1 MPLFRSR
8 RRSPQYKIGQEC
20 NTEVSGI
27 ETARCGCRCGDGGAG
42 GGGDFGGIGTGGGEC
57 ASFGGG
63 SYCWCRMFRI
73 NAELFELSAD
83 GTKWVMVDNRMM
95 YISVYRN
102 EMDRVRIIAI
112 SQTGRTVLDT
122 TLSKDQKV
130 EKISE
135 CFVFW
140 RDVSGRTLGVNT
152 LTAKDATLFV
162 THTEPSASSITPMS
176 QHNID
181 AQVSINP
188 LNMVF
193 HHNHG
198 LINVDLLECFI
209 TLADKPNVL
218 HLAYAS
224 QIYELEFTGEANR
237 FATKV
242 LNMSSL
248 LLARTTCTDVAV
260 TFLNRQHQK
269 HQEKLWQVG
278 QMLIGKRYERY

>member
-1 MPLFRSR
+1 
-8 RRSPQYKIGQEC
+8 
-20 NTEVSGI
+20 N
-27 ETARCGCRCGDGGAG
+27 A
-42 GGGDFGGIGTGGGEC
+42 
-57 ASFGGG
+57 
-63 SYCWCRMFRI
+63 FRI

-162 THTEPSASSITPMS
+162 T
-176 QHNID
+176 
-181 AQVSINP
+181 
-188 LNMVF
+188 
-193 HHNHG
+193 
-198 LINVDLLECFI
+198 
-209 TLADKPNVL
+209 
-218 HLAYAS
+218 
-224 QIYELEFTGEANR
+224 
-237 FATKV
+237 
-242 LNMSSL
+242 
-248 LLARTTCTDVAV
+248 
-260 TFLNRQHQK
+260 
-269 HQEKLWQVG
+269 
-278 QMLIGKRYERY
+278 